1 MLWRLYT
8 IYDKKSRST
17 FGPIMAA
24 RTDDE
29 ARRHFTT
36 VLADGQTMVGAYPR
50 DFSLDYIGT
59 IDDSGPKLTAEPCV
73 SIMDGSEYI
82 PTAPDPRQL
91 NLIETNNTAG
101 SVRHA

>member
-36 VLADGQTMVGAYPR
+36 VLADGQTMVGAYP
-50 DFSLDYIGT
+50 GT
-59 IDDSGPKLTAEPCV
+59 SASTTSAR
-73 SIMDGSEYI
+73 S
-82 PTAPDPRQL
+82 T
-91 NLIETNNTAG
+91 TAG
-101 SVRHA
+101 QN